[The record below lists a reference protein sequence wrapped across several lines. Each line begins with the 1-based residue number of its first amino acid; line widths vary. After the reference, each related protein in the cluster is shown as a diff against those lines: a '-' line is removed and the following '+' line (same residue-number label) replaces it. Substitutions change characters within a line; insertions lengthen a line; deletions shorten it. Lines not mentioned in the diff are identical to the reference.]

1 MSVLFQKD
9 GDNHG
14 YFQEVCNTLEDLIC
28 LYDSPFQHELT
39 DFLFD
44 VIFDIDANVKD
55 FKPGEIYIP
64 ATYFNFVGSFRSLY
78 GLFGYGDVLEDN
90 HQVPSIE

>member
-1 MSVLFQKD
+1 MNIVKKLNQRQISVKPLSRRIILQETMDKMPVKGFNIFKTKVLSCKNTLMSVLFQKD

-14 YFQEVCNTLEDLIC
+14 YFQEVCNTMEDLIC

-44 VIFDIDANVKD
+44 VYN
-55 FKPGEIYIP
+55 
-64 ATYFNFVGSFRSLY
+64 
-78 GLFGYGDVLEDN
+78 
-90 HQVPSIE
+90 